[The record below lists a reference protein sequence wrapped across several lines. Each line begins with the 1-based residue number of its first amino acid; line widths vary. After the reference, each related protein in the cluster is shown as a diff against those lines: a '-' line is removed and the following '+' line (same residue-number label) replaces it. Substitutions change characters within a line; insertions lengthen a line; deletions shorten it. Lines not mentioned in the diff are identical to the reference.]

1 MSELA
6 HDAHGDL
13 ERGGPGA
20 VSGDTVD
27 DGLDRPG
34 PTFWISMAIGAGLVV
49 FGLRNLVAEQR
60 EALRSIGTWAAGG
73 ALALDLLLVPIG
85 AAIGWAAKRVVPTVA
100 WPPVRAALLASA
112 VLIAFALPLVT
123 HQGGK
128 PDNPSLRPRDY
139 GSGLTW
145 SLVIVWLIAGALATV
160 AVVRYRAAQPSPD

>member
-1 MSELA
+1 MTA
-6 HDAHGDL
+6 PDRTDHA
-13 ERGGPGA
+13 
-20 VSGDTVD
+20 
-27 DGLDRPG
+27 RPG
-34 PTFWISMAIGAGLVV
+34 VVFWGSMAIGAGLVA

-73 ALALDLLLVPIG
+73 ALALDLLLVPVG
-85 AAIGWAAKRVVPTVA
+85 AAVGWAAKRVVPTVA
-100 WPPVRAALLASA
+100 WPPVRAALLTSA

-145 SLVIVWLIAGALATV
+145 SLVVVWLVAGVVATI
-160 AVVRYRAAQPSPD
+160 AVVRSRSRSTQPSPD